1 MDALQAE
8 LEARGDARKHFVAT
22 YRRTTLA
29 VAEEMTGGLFR
40 DPGWVERWDVA
51 FADLYLGPLADD
63 LAGLPVPGPWGGGLR
78 VLARPAGRPPRS
90 GTCCWG

>member
-63 LAGLPVPGPWGGGLR
+63 LAGLPVPGPWGGWPSGSRAPSRTPHALR
-78 VLARPAGRPPRS
+78 HR
-90 GTCCWG
+90 WG